1 MKKYFL
7 LIAMLTGCSNTSTPP
22 ESVLISDKEVQPLTR
37 AEVIA
42 GINECETAGMRPIVI
57 SAKRKIN
64 GQITPSV
71 IEVTCLPKLK

>member
-1 MKKYFL
+1 MKKYLL
-7 LIAMLTGCSNTSTPP
+7 LIAMLSGCANTNAPT
-22 ESVLISDKEVQPLTR
+22 ESVLVSDKEVQPLTR
-37 AEVIA
+37 SEVIA

-71 IEVTCLPKLK
+71 VEVTCLPKLK